1 MTTQGFIGRTSALKI
16 DIPLGAASV
25 SLNIL
30 SLLMPISILLIFDRV
45 IPFQST
51 ETLRMLTLALLIS
64 TGMELILRWTRSVLL
79 TLSAEEAAVANHQ
92 RFMSKVLQ
100 ANTVAFAKEPSST
113 YFERYVAIGQLRDHH
128 AGQNQTLA
136 IDLPFTVL
144 FALMIG
150 LIGGGLVLV
159 PIGALCVALMFTFF
173 MKRAQWALFGARK
186 KLDTRRYAFLS
197 ELLSNMSTIK
207 ANRMERQMAR
217 RFEMLEDQ
225 TVDISRK
232 LIQFSGLAQSFGAV
246 FSQLTVASMG
256 LLGAYLVITDMIGI
270 AELAACMLLNGR
282 IIQPL
287 TKLMTLWVQSESLA
301 VSRARLKEMEVLET
315 QPNPHAENQ
324 PLVGNITAQ
333 GLGMTRQ
340 DGTGCAFANA
350 NFQVPQGTT
359 VLVDAGAAWM
369 TRAFFSAL
377 AGQRKPNQGEILIDD
392 IPASKRT
399 AWRGKDAIVILE
411 TEPAILSGTLLE
423 NLSAFGD
430 SEQVERAKHFAA
442 CLGLEKRIHR
452 LPKGYNTKLNTG
464 TSFERDPVNRQLIA
478 LTRALAVKPRIL
490 LMNEPSAILDT
501 PERHALAECLRSL
514 SPRPT
519 ILMASPDPRLQ
530 RLADDTVMLEA
541 ESSPEITAWI
551 ADANQERLD
560 AIAQRKGAA

>member
-1 MTTQGFIGRTSALKI
+1 MRTQGFIGRTSAWKI

-25 SLNIL
+25 SLNVL

-45 IPFQST
+45 IPFQSA

-64 TGMELILRWTRSVLL
+64 TAMELILRWTRSVLL
-79 TLSAEEAAVANHQ
+79 NVSAEEAAISNHH
-92 RFMSKVLQ
+92 RFMSRVLQ
-100 ANTVAFAKEPSST
+100 ANTVDFAKDPGSS
-113 YFERYVAIGQLRDHH
+113 YIERYAAIGQLRDHH

-136 IDLPFTVL
+136 IDLPFTLL

-159 PIGALCVALMFTFF
+159 PVGAFCVALMFTFF

-301 VSRARLKEMEVLET
+301 VSRARLDEMEALET
-315 QPNPHAENQ
+315 QSETLPDAQ
-324 PLVGNITAQ
+324 ILRGDILVQ
-333 GLGMTRQ
+333 GLSMKRR
-340 DGTGCAFANA
+340 DRTGRSFANA
-350 NFQVPQGTT
+350 SFHVPQGST
-359 VLVDAGAAWM
+359 VLVNARDAWM
-369 TRAFFSAL
+369 IRAFFSAL
-377 AGQRKPNQGEILIDD
+377 AGQRKPDRGEILIGD
-392 IPASKRT
+392 IPASQLT
-399 AWRGKDAIVILE
+399 AWRGKDAMVILE
-411 TEPAILSGTLLE
+411 SDPAILSGTLLE
-423 NLSAFGD
+423 NLSAFGGVA
-430 SEQVERAKHFAA
+430 QIERAKHFAA
-442 CLGLEKRIHR
+442 ALGLEERIHR

-478 LTRALAVKPRIL
+478 LTRALAVQPRVL

-501 PERHALAECLRSL
+501 PERHALATCLRSL

-519 ILMASPDPRLQ
+519 ILMASPDPRLKH
-530 RLADDTVMLEA
+530 LADDTVMLEA
-541 ESSPEITAWI
+541 ETAAEIAAWD
-551 ADANQERLD
+551 ADAEQERLD
-560 AIAQRKGAA
+560 ANTQRKGAA